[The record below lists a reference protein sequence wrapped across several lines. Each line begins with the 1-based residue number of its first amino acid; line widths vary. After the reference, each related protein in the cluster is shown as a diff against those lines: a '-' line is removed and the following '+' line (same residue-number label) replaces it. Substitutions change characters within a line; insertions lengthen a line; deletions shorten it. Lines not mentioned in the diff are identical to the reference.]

1 MIRDFLVR
9 ERGRFVFEPDR
20 TVQLPPASAA
30 DLYVHIPF
38 CRSLCPY
45 CPYNRVRYEEALV
58 GPYFKALQTELD
70 TYRSLLGGIEIGSIY
85 IGGGTPTTALDRLG
99 SIIERV
105 DARFRR
111 VGDVAIETTPDDLD
125 QDLSLIHI

>member
-1 MIRDFLVR
+1 MSAEWPKRLIRDFLVR

-70 TYRSLLGGIEIGSIY
+70 TYRSLLGGIEIGSRRAILVSRDTTRCP
-85 IGGGTPTTALDRLG
+85 IVIPTSQT
-99 SIIERV
+99 
-105 DARFRR
+105 
-111 VGDVAIETTPDDLD
+111 
-125 QDLSLIHI
+125 